1 MLDERES
8 ASFIGSSFYLNS
20 ILITVLLPALHNAT
34 RLLCSFIV
42 QLDDNFAKNLR
53 LSTIGRMSI
62 NYFKILC
69 VQFWENCKMISFGFS
84 NLWFLEIF
92 DIDRKSIYVF
102 FFFEDKDA
110 WSLKTARLA
119 ARLIFMMWN
128 SGVVRTLDVGV
139 PNFFN
144 FEKKTTVI

>member
-53 LSTIGRMSI
+53 LSTIGRMPI
-62 NYFKILC
+62 NYLKYCAFSFGKIAKWSLLDFQTYDFWKFLTLTENQYMVFFLRGKRCMIFKNC
-69 VQFWENCKMISFGFS
+69 KAGCKVNFYDVEQWCSQDFRSRGVQFF
-84 NLWFLEIF
+84 
-92 DIDRKSIYVF
+92 
-102 FFFEDKDA
+102 
-110 WSLKTARLA
+110 
-119 ARLIFMMWN
+119 
-128 SGVVRTLDVGV
+128 
-139 PNFFN
+139 
-144 FEKKTTVI
+144 